1 MPATLDPRKAY
12 ATRQH
17 GDLVVVFTWV
27 NDERAMV
34 LLPAHRPG
42 APWYIVCDST
52 AWRYDDPAYLA
63 RQCVTACEVLGIEPS
78 RPNWVRVAGIIHD
91 GLPDLVAM
99 PSAPPAE
106 FHRGSIG
113 ATTLRADGQV
123 LAQQDIRIEREGA
136 TYGH

>member
-1 MPATLDPRKAY
+1 MPASLDLRRAHLH
-12 ATRQH
+12 RRH
-17 GDLVVVFTWV
+17 GDLLAVYTWV

-34 LLPAHRPG
+34 LLPAFRPG
-42 APWYIVCDST
+42 APWYIVLES
-52 AWRYDDPAYLA
+52 AAFKYDDPAYLA
-63 RQCVTACEVLGIEPS
+63 RQCVTACDVLGIEPS

-91 GLPDLVAM
+91 GLPDLVKM

-106 FHRGSIG
+106 FHRGSYG
-113 ATTLRADGQV
+113 EMTLRADGQV